1 MGELRSEVDTLG
13 REWCRVLT
21 LTEHN
26 EIKSRLDCIG
36 GVLSCISNWVN
47 WWHARRFHLFPVFR
61 GFSLS
66 SLNLAE
72 IGHSTLKRNRPL
84 FLVDAA
90 WEDVCSMIIQEE
102 EFTKFLEDRAKS
114 MGRGPSTASQ
124 AAKDKMAQ
132 SKRAK
137 EYVQSFKENNF
148 TIGNREDV
156 FIPAKKA
163 KHKAPNNFSSSNPL
177 QAAFPSNCPGS
188 GNAAF
193 PSSCLG
199 SSLPTALSVLQ
210 GNTPLLP
217 PQSPMYLGLQ
227 LIPFFI
233 LTTHQCCVSY
243 RVSYQNAMGVTTS
256 LQMT

>member
-13 REWCRVLT
+13 REWCRVST
-21 LTEHN
+21 LSEYN

-36 GVLSCISNWVN
+36 EVLSCISNWVN

-72 IGHSTLKRNRPL
+72 IGYSTLKRNRPL

-102 EFTKFLEDRAKS
+102 EFTKFLEGRGKS

-124 AAKDKMAQ
+124 AARDKRAQ
-132 SKRAK
+132 CKRAK
-137 EYVQSFKENNF
+137 EYVQSRKEINF
-148 TIGNREDV
+148 TIGDGKDC

-163 KHKAPNNFSSSNPL
+163 KHKAPNTFISSNPL
-177 QAAFPSNCPGS
+177 
-188 GNAAF
+188 
-193 PSSCLG
+193 
-199 SSLPTALSVLQ
+199 
-210 GNTPLLP
+210 
-217 PQSPMYLGLQ
+217 
-227 LIPFFI
+227 
-233 LTTHQCCVSY
+233 
-243 RVSYQNAMGVTTS
+243 
-256 LQMT
+256 